1 MRLQLRS
8 LLAAVALSLLL
19 LLAGSASLPAV
30 DLYVTVWNNSPQSN
44 RFGKIDSDTGVYS
57 LSKSNVGG
65 GSGAMMSGLAW
76 NSATSQ
82 FNTLTLQGSLST
94 ITTTGTVGSGLATG
108 LPLSQNLLANNPA
121 TSTMYALNKGALS
134 TVNPATGAVSNIG
147 APGVNSISGSA
158 FVNGTMYG
166 TAEISSNPFFSSDY
180 RYGSFNLNTG
190 AFTAITAS
198 NDNNYS
204 MFLAYDGTTLFGLEG
219 TTLYTLNPTTGAYTT
234 LRSVTGLP
242 SGSINAMSVPF
253 AVPEPSTYA
262 LGAIATGVMAAVAR
276 RRKARKA

>member
-1 MRLQLRS
+1 MRMQLRS
-8 LLAAVALSLLL
+8 LVAAVALSLLV

-44 RFGKIDSDTGVYS
+44 RFGKIDSDTGLYTEINA
-57 LSKSNVGG
+57 NVGG
-65 GSGAMMSGLAW
+65 GSNAMMSGLAW
-76 NSATSQ
+76 DPATSQ

-108 LPLSQNLLANNPA
+108 LPYGNNILAFNPA
-121 TSTMYALNKGALS
+121 TSTMYAVNSGALS

-147 APGVNSISGSA
+147 ASGIASMYSAA

-166 TAEISSNPFFSSDY
+166 TANLGGDI
-180 RYGSFNLNTG
+180 RYGSFNLSTG

-198 NDNNYS
+198 DDSNYAY
-204 MFLAYDGTTLFGLEG
+204 MFLAYDGTTLFGLSG

-234 LRSVTGLP
+234 LRSVTGF
-242 SGSINAMSVPF
+242 SNGGFNAMSVPF

-262 LGAIATGVMAAVAR
+262 LCAIATGVMAAVTR
-276 RRKARKA
+276 RRKADKA